1 MDGRQRVLEAR
12 ATMRELDV
20 EYIAGRNARQIQ
32 LCKDIIARG
41 KTPPAELY
49 ASIERDLEVGEL
61 IRFKGLDLRAA
72 QERVIETHRYR
83 REQR

>member
-41 KTPPAELY
+41 KL
-49 ASIERDLEVGEL
+49 SL
-61 IRFKGLDLRAA
+61 IH
-72 QERVIETHRYR
+72 I
-83 REQR
+83 